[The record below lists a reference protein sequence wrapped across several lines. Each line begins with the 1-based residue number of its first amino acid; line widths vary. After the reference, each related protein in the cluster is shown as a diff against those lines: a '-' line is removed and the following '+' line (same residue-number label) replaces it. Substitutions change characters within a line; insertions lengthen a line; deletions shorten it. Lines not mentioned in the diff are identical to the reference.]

1 MFKSTLSP
9 VRLTGGIHGRSS
21 TKIKVTYDDRL
32 LGRIFLG
39 GTVRVVRVNRLL
51 PQANYYFSCRKK
63 ILVNIYTRTPHT
75 AMHTHTT
82 HTQCFFIDKHLHA
95 FFSPFHYLADF
106 FPRDRF
112 PQREEREREREREE
126 EEKSTLKKN
135 THTK

>member
-1 MFKSTLSP
+1 MCFDMFKATLSP

-75 AMHTHTT
+75 AMPTHTHAPNASLSTST
-82 HTQCFFIDKHLHA
+82 FTRFSRRFTIWPIFFQEIA
-95 FFSPFHYLADF
+95 FH
-106 FPRDRF
+106 
-112 PQREEREREREREE
+112 REKRERERE
-126 EEKSTLKKN
+126 KKKKN
-135 THTK
+135 PH